1 MRLEMNNVSA
11 LEAFAAL
18 DIRTGTILAADP
30 FPEARKPAYKLTIDF
45 GGDIGT
51 RRSSAQL
58 TALYTASELVG
69 TQIVAVVNLPPKR
82 IAGFAS
88 EVLVLGVPDE
98 NGDTV
103 LLRPQRPVQNGVRVY

>member
-1 MRLEMNNVSA
+1 MSA
-11 LEAFAAL
+11 LEAFATL
-18 DIRTGTILAADP
+18 DIRTGAIISAEP

-45 GGDIGT
+45 GPAIGT
-51 RRSSAQL
+51 KRSSVQL
-58 TALYTASELVG
+58 TARYATDELAG
-69 TQIVAVVNLPPKR
+69 QQIVAVVNFPPKR

-103 LLRPQRPVQNGVRVY
+103 LLRPAAPVQNGVRVY